1 LDGRVNGDAR
11 SALIRRLEEAG
22 SVVEADEALAVARE
36 WIERHPD
43 DAEVI
48 GTAGRLGPR
57 AGAAGD
63 RALGAAALDRGA
75 LRSVGELGRDRRR
88 GAGARRG
95 GA

>member
-48 GTAGRLGPR
+48 GTAGRL
-57 AGAAGD
+57 AALA
-63 RALGAAALDRGA
+63 RALREIGL
-75 LRSVGELGRDRRR
+75 SELPPST
-88 GAGARRG
+88 GAR
-95 GA
+95 